1 MAVLDKIRTKFGV
14 FASIII
20 ALGLLSFIV
29 SPDDLARAFNNMS
42 SRNDVGKING
52 NTISYTDFQEEVSR
66 FTTINDLTSGNRNA
80 DAQEQIRDAAWQDL
94 IYRFLFIEKA
104 KAAGLNVGEE
114 EMKSLLSGG
123 SPLIAQNQ
131 MFFDENGQ
139 FSPAQVTNFAQASK
153 ADENVRLY
161 WDYLQNAVY
170 NQQYLDKYASLF
182 VAGNAVNPLMLRR
195 DIAENNNTTD
205 VDFVMVPFGF
215 QEDSTITVSDSE
227 IRDFYNNHKKFFRQQ
242 ASRDIEYVVF
252 EVVPSTEDIEATRAS
267 VASLYDEFVAAD
279 NMKNFLMK
287 NGSERPYSEYWYKK
301 GELTSIAPAIES
313 YVWESNAP
321 ASDVIASGNTFYLAK
336 VTDTKN
342 VSDSVY
348 VRHILLQGSADG
360 GETGN
365 LGWMT
370 QTYMI
375 PGMESVITA
384 ETGKPFIL
392 KTQYGTH
399 IVEVTRKTA
408 PIMKKQVA
416 IYQKEALASKETFN
430 TFYSQANNF
439 ATAAAGKY
447 ENYRKACDTLGVYS
461 HPVNGMLESADNLG
475 SIQNTRE
482 VTRWAFDNK
491 PGKVSQIITVDN
503 NYFVIAALKAA
514 HKEGYAEVSEV
525 ASQIRQQLYSEK
537 LGQKKAAEV
546 SEKIAGLTDLES
558 IAEALNTT
566 VSSQTG
572 VAFSSMGAQ
581 ALDPSFLGAL
591 SVAPEGKI
599 CGPVAG
605 AIGVYVFQVK
615 GRDTGSFYTED
626 DARNR
631 DAQMASYYTQMILP
645 VMMDDADV
653 KDYRARFF

>member
-1 MAVLDKIRTKFGV
+1 
-14 FASIII
+14 
-20 ALGLLSFIV
+20 
-29 SPDDLARAFNNMS
+29 
-42 SRNDVGKING
+42 
-52 NTISYTDFQEEVSR
+52 
-66 FTTINDLTSGNRNA
+66 
-80 DAQEQIRDAAWQDL
+80 
-94 IYRFLFIEKA
+94 
-104 KAAGLNVGEE
+104 
-114 EMKSLLSGG
+114 
-123 SPLIAQNQ
+123 
-131 MFFDENGQ
+131 
-139 FSPAQVTNFAQASK
+139 
-153 ADENVRLY
+153 
-161 WDYLQNAVY
+161 
-170 NQQYLDKYASLF
+170 
-182 VAGNAVNPLMLRR
+182 
-195 DIAENNNTTD
+195 
-205 VDFVMVPFGF
+205 
-215 QEDSTITVSDSE
+215 
-227 IRDFYNNHKKFFRQQ
+227 
-242 ASRDIEYVVF
+242 
-252 EVVPSTEDIEATRAS
+252 
-267 VASLYDEFVAAD
+267 
-279 NMKNFLMK
+279 
-287 NGSERPYSEYWYKK
+287 
-301 GELTSIAPAIES
+301 
-313 YVWESNAP
+313 
-321 ASDVIASGNTFYLAK
+321 
-336 VTDTKN
+336 
-342 VSDSVY
+342 
-348 VRHILLQGSADG
+348 
-360 GETGN
+360 
-365 LGWMT
+365 
-370 QTYMI
+370 
-375 PGMESVITA
+375 
-384 ETGKPFIL
+384 
-392 KTQYGTH
+392 
-399 IVEVTRKTA
+399 
-408 PIMKKQVA
+408 MKKQVA